1 MRSYE
6 REVVRVNPYDAQVR
20 VIGVVSSY
28 LLQDLQELI
37 AILEVTH
44 TEKSPHSDIYKL
56 HNQQTQC
63 FRSADLDLLL
73 QRRQLCVSHPCHPP
87 VKDTE

>member
-44 TEKSPHSDIYKL
+44 TEKSPHSDIYM
-56 HNQQTQC
+56 
-63 FRSADLDLLL
+63 
-73 QRRQLCVSHPCHPP
+73 
-87 VKDTE
+87 